1 MSSLTMIDSGDP
13 QQSQATE
20 AKRGI
25 GMRLRDCWAP
35 ALLIVLVVAGWRLF
49 LTEGTRERAVAIEA
63 AEASQRNVAL
73 AVANHTAQLIER
85 VRMYGFLLSN
95 DAGSDQNIRDGV
107 RRALV
112 QEAGILQ
119 LMLVEG
125 DGTSLFST
133 GREAGDWLLDAAR
146 KRIAAPDRGDHE
158 AVPLMA
164 PSSEQSAI
172 GRLPLLHVIDG
183 DRALPPR
190 SLVALLDLSDFPFL
204 FGDMDLG
211 ETGEIELADRQG
223 QVLMR
228 IRHRALALDGSIAST
243 QRLHQAS
250 SPHAPDAGTLVEFDA
265 TGEARHFAYRRV
277 EGSPLTVFVGQA
289 RSEILATA
297 RAHQQD
303 RTHWLMLLTVI
314 GSGLALSR
322 FRTIRRQWRM
332 ATELTVA
339 QGANAQLQKQVES
352 ERQSVYRLATYD
364 KLTGL
369 PNRMLFADLSSRYIS
384 RAKRTN
390 TRFAVMFIDL
400 DRFKPINDT
409 YGHLAGDKV
418 LIEIARRL
426 QACVREVDVISRHGG
441 DEFVALLSDL
451 RSRQDVASVAGKIIE
466 SLSAPITGIVDTD
479 LAVTPSIGISFF
491 PDDAHQIDELV
502 RQADTAMYAAKGK
515 GRATFAFSDPELNR
529 RMALSNEIIVA
540 LPTAL
545 AEGEI
550 ELHYQPK
557 VRLDDFSICGLEAL
571 ARWTNVRMGSVSPVD
586 FIPAAE
592 KSGIIVEIGAYVIR
606 HACKQLAA
614 WRDAGLPVV
623 PVAVNV
629 SWLQLMESDFFD
641 FIVCTLAEFDLPPAW
656 LELEITETG
665 LVQAEGTLLDTLHRL
680 RAHGLHLA
688 IDDFGTGYSGL
699 SKLRSLP
706 ARYVK
711 IDKSFIQNIRTDT
724 HDAAIVSN
732 TVSLSHSLGLVAIAE
747 GVESAKQVAH
757 LRAIGCD
764 QAQGYFFSRPC
775 DAART
780 GELLRQQQIAFT
792 LELA

>member
-1 MSSLTMIDSGDP
+1 
-13 QQSQATE
+13 
-20 AKRGI
+20 
-25 GMRLRDCWAP
+25 MRLRDCWAP
-35 ALLIVLVVAGWRLF
+35 ALLIVLVIAGWRLF
-49 LTEGTRERAVAIEA
+49 LAEGASERAIAIEA
-63 AEASQRNVAL
+63 AETNQRNVAL

-85 VRMYGFLLSN
+85 IRMVGILLSD
-95 DAGSDQNIRDGV
+95 DAGGDLNVRDAV
-107 RRALV
+107 RRTLA
-112 QEAGILQ
+112 QDTGILQ
-119 LMLVEG
+119 LMLIEG
-125 DGTSLFST
+125 DGTSLLST
-133 GREAGDWLLDAAR
+133 RRGAEDWLLDSAR
-146 KRIAAPDRGDHE
+146 KSIATPDRNGRE
-158 AVPLMA
+158 VVPLTVPTSE
-164 PSSEQSAI
+164 PSAV
-172 GRLPLLHVIDG
+172 GRLPLRHALDG
-183 DRALPPR
+183 DRTLPQR
-190 SLVALLDLSDFPFL
+190 SLVALLDLSNFPFL

-211 ETGEIELADRQG
+211 ETGEVELADRNG
-223 QVLMR
+223 QVLLT
-228 IRHRALALDGSIAST
+228 IRHRALALNGSIAST
-243 QRLHQAS
+243 ERFRQATS
-250 SPHAPDAGTLVEFDA
+250 QHEPDAGALVEVDE
-265 TGEARHFAYRRV
+265 TGEAQHFAYRRV
-277 EGSPLTVFVGQA
+277 EGSPLTVFVGRA

-297 RAHQQD
+297 RAHQQE
-303 RTHWLMLLTVI
+303 RTNWLMLLTLI
-314 GSGLALSR
+314 GSGLAISR

-369 PNRMLFADLSSRYIS
+369 PNRMLFADLSNRYIG

-466 SLSAPITGIVDTD
+466 SLSEPIAGIVDTD

-571 ARWTNVRMGSVSPVD
+571 ARWTNARMGSVSPVD

-641 FIVCTLAEFDLPPAW
+641 FIVCTLAEFRLPPDW

-665 LVQAEGTLLDTLHRL
+665 LVQAEGALLDTLHRL

-699 SKLRSLP
+699 SKLRALP

-775 DAART
+775 DAAST
-780 GELLRQQQIAFT
+780 SALLRGRHIAIT
-792 LELA
+792 LDGG